1 MKKIA
6 LSTFLAAATI
16 FGANAQTS
24 QGTLFFGGGLG
35 FSSSSQKA
43 TAKSGGTTVETDGEK
58 STEFSIVPGVGY
70 FVADKLAIGLDLSVS
85 TSSVKTPDPG
95 PGNAG
100 DYEKVSGTTFAF
112 RPYARKYWML
122 ADNFGFTGTLGVGV
136 GFGSSKVETKSGNT
150 TVTND
155 GPKVT
160 NLEIGVTPGLVFF
173 PTNKVGLE
181 ANFGFVGYSSTT
193 AKTDLGGGGER
204 KVNSSTIGLGANS
217 ISPTFS
223 LGFRYYLTK

>member
-70 FVADKLAIGLDLSVS
+70 
-85 TSSVKTPDPG
+85 
-95 PGNAG
+95 
-100 DYEKVSGTTFAF
+100 
-112 RPYARKYWML
+112 W
-122 ADNFGFTGTLGVGV
+122 
-136 GFGSSKVETKSGNT
+136 
-150 TVTND
+150 
-155 GPKVT
+155 
-160 NLEIGVTPGLVFF
+160 
-173 PTNKVGLE
+173 
-181 ANFGFVGYSSTT
+181 FGFVGFYKFCKDSKSRS
-193 AKTDLGGGGER
+193 GQCG
-204 KVNSSTIGLGANS
+204 
-217 ISPTFS
+217 
-223 LGFRYYLTK
+223 